1 MDGKVQADLSL
12 RELGT
17 RVVRYLRANLARTLV
32 MSAASFVAGWAANVY
47 VMAVRYEGSVIG
59 PGGTAT
65 SPGNVVQGGMYWG
78 VLTTII
84 FSLFAYG
91 RQAGWRKLRDDLLS
105 LPGILQSTFS
115 APARGAWSMLLWG
128 AAVSLAVAVLIGPAV
143 AGVLGAGLFLLAPSP
158 ISGIL
163 GRIITR
169 LWIGILGLV
178 SPASRHRVGGLGG
191 TIAGVT
197 GTAVGMALAWKTVGD
212 TTKIMMAVG
221 AAVVAYLVAS
231 GKVTPQGAAGLFM
244 FVGGLLVIRQLFEG
258 VALAD
263 DGGWSECGECS
274 VIDWSS
280 SPGAGEVIRSG
291 SAGGVAAGAG
301 AALGTGLGGAVAG
314 LDGGQAP
321 PRPDGAPPGGPDAP
335 DRPRE
340 APPLIDEHGE
350 VMEVSDGSQFD
361 DAGNPI
367 PPDFVRWNVPGEET
381 RWVSRDE
388 AIDLVQEA
396 RDAAARTEQFDRE
409 VAANADAWEA
419 ESRERTA
426 ARRAQEEAEAAE
438 RIAEREKLEEWGRRI
453 EEKYDDRIE
462 RQAELERRST
472 DLNSDEGWW
481 DQFYDEYQ
489 QGVKDDI
496 NALPGQVYDA
506 FGNAVRRVAE
516 ELSDGENWRVLGET
530 LWDTAADG
538 ARVATGDP
546 EVIRETAETIQSAI
560 EKTGEV
566 AGTIYAAAEN
576 QTFGENV
583 VAVGRVLLGAD
594 NWEAATD
601 KDTPVLERLGRSV
614 WGVIDTGGVLLSG
627 GAAAVGAVDKVGDM
641 LRVGDTAADAMRAAD
656 ATGDALRT
664 ADKTGDAL
672 RATDATGDAARAGDT
687 AGDVARGSRLT
698 PEERLVIQQR
708 EDALRARRGTAGRQ
722 GPDAPDQPRTPYQD
736 PEATAAARA
745 RLDTPINE
753 LSDAERA
760 AEAARRQQQIFDP
773 RAPGTTPED
782 YIRNL
787 PEGALIDQNLI
798 HHTGYTAR
806 QVEGLRRVA
815 QEHNAVTGTRLTN
828 MEAMRHVRDGTGLPK
843 PLDVKSKTIGQLDVY
858 LGANEA
864 DRGLVGLFQPQRTPD
879 EAYRAAV
886 GSLEAAGQSVPPNL
900 RTQIQERWN
909 LRSQEIEKTNFA
921 SLRERGISVDTRRG
935 VVTNADGM
943 PYAGDIDPVF
953 FRNATTGEY
962 LSGDE
967 YLKVME
973 TYKNS
978 GVAGQHGA
986 EVNLLGDLTRG
997 IEPGSPEWHEAYNNA
1012 VKLQDKLGATHT
1024 SGSELVVEM
1033 GPDGILRRGTHMGGG
1048 LPDIEGVR
1056 EVAASLTGGGL

>member
-1 MDGKVQADLSL
+1 MNGKVEAEVSL
-12 RELGT
+12 RELAT
-17 RVVRYLRANLARTLV
+17 RAVQYLRANLVRTVV
-32 MSAASFVAGWAANVY
+32 MSTASFVAGWAANVY

-78 VLTTII
+78 ALTTII
-84 FSLFAYG
+84 FSLLAYG
-91 RQAGWRKLRDDLLS
+91 HQAGWRKLRDDLLS
-105 LPGILQSTFS
+105 LPGILKSTFS
-115 APARGAWSMLLWG
+115 APAHGAWSMLLWG
-128 AAVSLAVAVLIGPAV
+128 AAVSLAAAVLIGPAV
-143 AGVLGAGLFLLAPSP
+143 AGVLGAGLLLLAPSP

-163 GRIITR
+163 GRVLTR
-169 LWIGILGLV
+169 LWLGVLGVV
-178 SPASRHRVGGLGG
+178 SPAGKHRVGGLGG

-197 GTAVGMALAWKTVGD
+197 GTAVGMALAWQTAGD
-212 TTKIMMAVG
+212 TTKIVMALG

-244 FVGGLLVIRQLFEG
+244 LVGGLVLFRHLFEG
-258 VALAD
+258 TALAD

-274 VIDWSS
+274 VIDWSRS
-280 SPGAGEVIRSG
+280 AGAGDVIRSG
-291 SAGGVAAGAG
+291 TAGGAAAGAG

-314 LDGGQAP
+314 LDGGTAP
-321 PRPDGAPPGGPDAP
+321 PRPDGAPPGGPELP
-335 DRPRE
+335 DRPNE
-340 APPLIDEHGE
+340 APPLVDEHGD
-350 VMEVSDGSQFD
+350 VMEVSDGSQL
-361 DAGNPI
+361 DAEGNPI
-367 PPDFVRWNVPGEET
+367 PPGLVRWDVPGEGT

-388 AIDLVQEA
+388 AIDRVQEA
-396 RDAAARTEQFDRE
+396 REAAARTEQFDRE
-409 VAANADAWEA
+409 VAAHADAWET

-438 RIAEREKLEEWGRRI
+438 RLAEREQLEEWGRRI
-453 EEKYDDRIE
+453 EEEYDDRIE
-462 RQAELERRST
+462 RQAQLERRST
-472 DLNSDEGWW
+472 ELNSDEGWW

-530 LWDTAADG
+530 LLDTAVDG

-546 EVIRETAETIQSAI
+546 EAIRETAETIRGAI

-576 QTFGENV
+576 QTLGENV
-583 VAVGRVLLGAD
+583 VAAGRVILGAD
-594 NWEAATD
+594 NWEAATN
-601 KDTPVLERLGRSV
+601 KDTPVLERLGRSI

-627 GAAAVGAVDKVGDM
+627 GAAAAGAVDKVGDM
-641 LRVGDTAADAMRAAD
+641 LRVGDAVSDAARTLD
-656 ATGDALRT
+656 ATGDALR
-664 ADKTGDAL
+664 AA
-672 RATDATGDAARAGDT
+672 DATRDAARLGLPDEMRHVDDLA
-687 AGDVARGSRLT
+687 
-698 PEERLVIQQR
+698 
-708 EDALRARRGTAGRQ
+708 EDGLRAQRGTTHREIGPRQ
-722 GPDAPDQPRTPYQD
+722 RTPYQD
-736 PEATAAARA
+736 PDLTAAARA
-745 RLDTPINE
+745 RLDTPLNE

-760 AEAARRQQQIFDP
+760 AEAARRQQQLLDS
-773 RAPGTTPED
+773 RAVGTTPAD
-782 YIRNL
+782 YIRGL
-787 PEGALIDQNLI
+787 PEGAMVDPNLI
-798 HHTGYTAR
+798 HHTGYTAD
-806 QVEGLRRVA
+806 QLDGLRRVA
-815 QEHNAVTGTRLTN
+815 QEHNVVSGTRLTN
-828 MEAMRHVRDGTGLPK
+828 MDSMRHIRDGTGLPK

-886 GSLEAAGQSVPPNL
+886 ESLEAAGRPVPPNL
-900 RTQIQERWN
+900 RTQIQERWT

-921 SLRERGISVDTRRG
+921 SLRESGISVDTSRG
-935 VVTNADGM
+935 VVTNADGV

-997 IEPGSPEWHEAYNNA
+997 MEPGSPEWHEAYNNA

-1048 LPDIEGVR
+1048 LPDVEGVR
-1056 EVAASLTGGGL
+1056 DIAASLTGGGA